1 MSARNKERVLI
12 LIHKYQPVYECK
24 EQGKSFNPDTE
35 IPARVSVQG
44 KSFNPDTEIPA
55 RVSVQGKSFNPDTEI
70 KA

>member
-1 MSARNKERVLI
+1 MQ
-12 LIHKYQPVYECK
+12 KYQQGYECK

-44 KSFNPDTEIPA
+44 KSFNPDTEI
-55 RVSVQGKSFNPDTEI
+55 